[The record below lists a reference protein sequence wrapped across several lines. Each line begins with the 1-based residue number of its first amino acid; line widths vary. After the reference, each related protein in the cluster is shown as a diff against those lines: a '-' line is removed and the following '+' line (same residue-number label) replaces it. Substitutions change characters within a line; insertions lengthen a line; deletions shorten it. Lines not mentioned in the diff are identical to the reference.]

1 MSSSKTIIMGPGIFG
16 LSAAYHLKVDNDVK
30 SLVIE
35 KKSSYGGLL
44 DNFIIDEFIFDIEY

>member
-1 MSSSKTIIMGPGIFG
+1 MGPGIFG